1 MSTVVYPGRNAGR
14 DGLPAA
20 DALSQLAVDPQAG
33 LDPEEGRAP
42 TCRGRAEQAGGGRKG
57 AGVARVQLVLL
68 GAAIVSIVAL
78 QEWSTGV
85 VNAFRMMR
93 LPDPSTSGEAMV
105 LG

>member
-1 MSTVVYPGRNAGR
+1 
-14 DGLPAA
+14 
-20 DALSQLAVDPQAG
+20 
-33 LDPEEGRAP
+33 
-42 TCRGRAEQAGGGRKG
+42 
-57 AGVARVQLVLL
+57 VARVQLLPL